1 MLALQQE
8 EQLLDD
14 QMATRL
20 AELFKA
26 LADPTRVRMI
36 GLLAHAELCVGDLC
50 AVLGM
55 SQPAISHQLRLL
67 RTMHIVAAR
76 KQGKHVFY
84 RLDDEHIHSLF
95 HQGLAHV
102 EHK

>member
-14 QMATRL
+14 QMAARL

-50 AVLGM
+50 TLLGM